1 MGSSGKAV
9 PRMRSL
15 ILVLLGF
22 LLLGSNSSV
31 FAQGDEDGDSDDD
44 GVLDTADE
52 DDDND
57 GVEDAG
63 DTDDDGDNI
72 SDEEEDDNDGFANS
86 DDPDDDGDG
95 IMDAA
100 EDDEDGLHDD
110 VDQDDD
116 NDGLLIQ
123 RIMMMM
129 VTISLIMRK
138 MRMGMVYLMKMTK
151 TMMETVL
158 WTRTNFNL

>member
-72 SDEEEDDNDGFANS
+72 SDEEEDDEDA
-86 DDPDDDGDG
+86 DD
-95 IMDAA
+95 
-100 EDDEDGLHDD
+100 DGLHDD

-129 VTISLIMRK
+129 
-138 MRMGMVYLMKMTK
+138 
-151 TMMETVL
+151 
-158 WTRTNFNL
+158 